1 MIGSTFSF
9 VECAD
14 CDNLSGYTLIEGF
27 PGMGLVGTIAAKYLI
42 DNLNL
47 NDNIS
52 GHIESDAFM
61 PVVRI
66 HKGIPV
72 YPARFYIDKKRKL
85 IILISEQVI
94 QTETAHGLSEATLNW
109 IRAKKIKKV
118 ISLAGIK
125 SPQPKT
131 KEVYGIA
138 SNEKG
143 LKELKKNN
151 ISVIE
156 EGITTGV
163 TAMILTKLKQFDDI
177 TAISLMSDVKFSA
190 DYEAAATMIKKLS
203 AVLNLKIDTEPLM
216 KEAKKT
222 EQTLIKSMQE
232 MKDTHDETQISEHKL
247 SMTT

>member
-1 MIGSTFSF
+1 MIKINKIKLK
-9 VECAD
+9 
-14 CDNLSGYTLIEGF
+14 NLIVYA
-27 PGMGLVGTIAAKYLI
+27 LV
-42 DNLNL
+42 NLF
-47 NDNIS
+47 IV
-52 GHIESDAFM
+52 F
-61 PVVRI
+61 
-66 HKGIPV
+66 
-72 YPARFYIDKKRKL
+72 
-85 IILISEQVI
+85 LISEQVI

-232 MKDTHDETQISEHKL
+232 MKDTHD
-247 SMTT
+247 